1 MIRQLFLG
9 TAACLA
15 LAAPAWAINKCTGP
29 DGKVSFQDAPCTG
42 GGKGEKVEVRLS
54 SSGIGTAAPAA
65 SAAAPAAS
73 PASGASA
80 AAPAA
85 PPAGSASAPAAPA
98 AATAPAP
105 RKEGAFGETWRRKT
119 DLEQRLVR
127 EARGALQTHQQRC
140 AAEQRDRAARRT
152 QARTNATVATSEQA
166 ITSEMQAAA
175 AACEL
180 RSRELQA
187 NVDALEKELR
197 ELSKK

>member
-9 TAACLA
+9 TAACLV

-29 DGKVSFQDAPCTG
+29 DGKVSFQDAPCAG
-42 GGKGEKVEVRLS
+42 AGKGEKVEVRLS
-54 SSGIGTAAPAA
+54 SSGIGTAA
-65 SAAAPAAS
+65 AAPAAAT

-85 PPAGSASAPAAPA
+85 GAASAPA

-119 DLEQRLVR
+119 DLEQRLIR

-140 AAEQRDRAARRT
+140 AAEQRERAARRT
-152 QARTNATVATSEQA
+152 QARTNTAVATSEQA
-166 ITSEMQAAA
+166 LASEMQAAT
-175 AACEL
+175 AACEM

-187 NVDALEKELR
+187 NVDALEKELK

>member
-1 MIRQLFLG
+1 MVRQLFIA
-9 TAACLA
+9 TACLA
-15 LAAPAWAINKCTGP
+15 LAAPVWAINKCTGP
-29 DGKVSFQDAPCTG
+29 DGKVSFQDAPCAG
-42 GGKGEKVEVRLS
+42 SGKGEKVEVRLS
-54 SSGIGTAAPAA
+54 SSGIGTAAPAPG
-65 SAAAPAAS
+65 AAAPAAS

-85 PPAGSASAPAAPA
+85 GAASAPA

-119 DLEQRLVR
+119 DLEQRLIR

-140 AAEQRDRAARRT
+140 TAEQRDRAARRT
-152 QARTNATVATSEQA
+152 QARTNTAVAISEQA

>member
-1 MIRQLFLG
+1 MFLG

-29 DGKVSFQDAPCTG
+29 DGKVSFQDAPCAG

-65 SAAAPAAS
+65 AAPPVAS

-85 PPAGSASAPAAPA
+85 SAPSTPATPA
-98 AATAPAP
+98 ATTAPAP

-119 DLEQRLVR
+119 DLEQRLIR
-127 EARGALQTHQQRC
+127 EARGALNAQTQRC
-140 AAEQRDRAARRT
+140 TAEQTLMAARRT
-152 QARTNATVATSEQA
+152 QARTSGVVATSEQA
-166 ITSEMQAAA
+166 LNSEMQAAA

-180 RSRELQA
+180 RTRELRS
-187 NVDALEKELR
+187 NLEALEKELR
-197 ELSKK
+197 ELSKN

>member
-1 MIRQLFLG
+1 MVRQLFMA
-9 TAACLA
+9 TACLA
-15 LAAPAWAINKCTGP
+15 LAAPVWAINKCTGP
-29 DGKVSFQDAPCTG
+29 DGKVSFQDAPCAG
-42 GGKGEKVEVRLS
+42 NGKGEKVEVRLS
-54 SSGIGTAAPAA
+54 SSGIGTAAAAPAAASPASSA
-65 SAAAPAAS
+65 SAAAPAA
-73 PASGASA
+73 GA
-80 AAPAA
+80 
-85 PPAGSASAPAAPA
+85 ASAPATPA

-127 EARGALQTHQQRC
+127 EARGALQTHRQRC

-152 QARTNATVATSEQA
+152 QARTNTAVAVSEQA
-166 ITSEMQAAA
+166 ITAEMQAAA

-180 RSRELQA
+180 RARELQA

>member
-1 MIRQLFLG
+1 MVRQLFMA
-9 TAACLA
+9 TACLA
-15 LAAPAWAINKCTGP
+15 LAAPVWAINKCTGP
-29 DGKVSFQDAPCTG
+29 DGKVSFQDAPCAG
-42 GGKGEKVEVRLS
+42 NGKGEKVEVRLS
-54 SSGIGTAAPAA
+54 SSGIGTAAAAPAAASPASSA
-65 SAAAPAAS
+65 SAAAPAA
-73 PASGASA
+73 GA
-80 AAPAA
+80 
-85 PPAGSASAPAAPA
+85 ASAPATPA

-127 EARGALQTHQQRC
+127 EARGALQTHRQRC

-152 QARTNATVATSEQA
+152 QARTNTAVAVSEQA
-166 ITSEMQAAA
+166 ITAEMQAAG

-180 RSRELQA
+180 RARELQA

>member
-29 DGKVSFQDAPCTG
+29 DGKVSFQDAPCAG
-42 GGKGEKVEVRLS
+42 AGKGEKVEVRLS
-54 SSGIGTAAPAA
+54 SSGIGTAA
-65 SAAAPAAS
+65 AAPAAAT
-73 PASGASA
+73 PASSASA
-80 AAPAA
+80 ATPAA
-85 PPAGSASAPAAPA
+85 GAASAPA

-119 DLEQRLVR
+119 DLEQRLIR
-127 EARGALQTHQQRC
+127 EARGTLNAHQQRC
-140 AAEQRDRAARRT
+140 AVEQRERAARRT
-152 QARTNATVATSEQA
+152 QARTNTAVATSEQA
-166 ITSEMQAAA
+166 LASEMQAAT
-175 AACEL
+175 AACEM

-187 NVDALEKELR
+187 NVDALEKELK

>member
-1 MIRQLFLG
+1 MVRQLFIA
-9 TAACLA
+9 TACLA
-15 LAAPAWAINKCTGP
+15 LAAPVWAINKCTGP
-29 DGKVSFQDAPCTG
+29 DGKVSFQDAPCAG
-42 GGKGEKVEVRLS
+42 SGKGEKVEVRLS
-54 SSGIGTAAPAA
+54 SSGIGMAAPG
-65 SAAAPAAS
+65 AAAPAAS

-85 PPAGSASAPAAPA
+85 GAASAPA

-119 DLEQRLVR
+119 DLEQRLIR

-140 AAEQRDRAARRT
+140 TAEQRDRAARRT
-152 QARTNATVATSEQA
+152 QARTNTAVATSEQA
-166 ITSEMQAAA
+166 ISSEMQAAA

-187 NVDALEKELR
+187 NLDALEKELR

>member
-1 MIRQLFLG
+1 MIRQWFLG
-9 TAACLA
+9 TAACLV
-15 LAAPAWAINKCTGP
+15 LAAPAWAINKCTGA
-29 DGKVSFQDAPCTG
+29 DGKVSFQDAPCAG
-42 GGKGEKVEVRLS
+42 SGKGEKVEVRLS

-65 SAAAPAAS
+65 AAPAAAT

-85 PPAGSASAPAAPA
+85 GAASTPAAPA
-98 AATAPAP
+98 AATPPAA

-127 EARGALQTHQQRC
+127 EARGALQAHQQRC
-140 AAEQRDRAARRT
+140 AADQRDRAARRT
-152 QARTNATVATSEQA
+152 QARTGTAVATSEQA
-166 ITSEMQAAA
+166 IASEMQAAA

>member
-1 MIRQLFLG
+1 MVRQLFIA
-9 TAACLA
+9 TACLA
-15 LAAPAWAINKCTGP
+15 LAAPVWAINKCTGP
-29 DGKVSFQDAPCTG
+29 DGKVSFQDAPCAG
-42 GGKGEKVEVRLS
+42 SGKGEKVEVRLS

-65 SAAAPAAS
+65 GAGAPAAS

-85 PPAGSASAPAAPA
+85 GAASAPAAPA

-119 DLEQRLVR
+119 DLEQRLIR

-152 QARTNATVATSEQA
+152 QARTNAVVATSEQA

>member
-1 MIRQLFLG
+1 MVRQLFIA
-9 TAACLA
+9 TACLA
-15 LAAPAWAINKCTGP
+15 LAAPVWAINKCTGP
-29 DGKVSFQDAPCTG
+29 DGKVSFQDAPCAG
-42 GGKGEKVEVRLS
+42 SGKGEKVEVRLS
-54 SSGIGTAAPAA
+54 SSGIG
-65 SAAAPAAS
+65 AAAPAAGAAAPTAS
-73 PASGASA
+73 TASGASA

-85 PPAGSASAPAAPA
+85 GAASAPA

-119 DLEQRLVR
+119 DLEQRLIR

-152 QARTNATVATSEQA
+152 QARTNTAVATSEQA
-166 ITSEMQAAA
+166 LASEMQTAA

>member
-1 MIRQLFLG
+1 MVRQLFMA
-9 TAACLA
+9 TACLA
-15 LAAPAWAINKCTGP
+15 LAAPVWAINKCTGP
-29 DGKVSFQDAPCTG
+29 DGKVSFQDAPCAG
-42 GGKGEKVEVRLS
+42 NGKGEKVEVRLS
-54 SSGIGTAAPAA
+54 SSGIGTAA
-65 SAAAPAAS
+65 AAPAAAS

-85 PPAGSASAPAAPA
+85 GAASVP
-98 AATAPAP
+98 ATAPAP

-127 EARGALQTHQQRC
+127 EARGALQTHRQRC

-152 QARTNATVATSEQA
+152 QARTNTAVAVSEQA
-166 ITSEMQAAA
+166 ITAEMQAAA

-180 RSRELQA
+180 RARELQA

>member
-29 DGKVSFQDAPCTG
+29 DGKVSFQDAPCVG
-42 GGKGEKVEVRLS
+42 AGKGEKIEVRLS
-54 SSGIGTAAPAA
+54 SSGIGTAA
-65 SAAAPAAS
+65 AAPAAAT

-85 PPAGSASAPAAPA
+85 GAASAPA

-119 DLEQRLVR
+119 DLEQRLIR

-140 AAEQRDRAARRT
+140 ATEQRERAARRT
-152 QARTNATVATSEQA
+152 QARTNTAVATSEQA
-166 ITSEMQAAA
+166 LASEMQAAT
-175 AACEL
+175 AACEM

-187 NVDALEKELR
+187 NVDALEKELK

>member
-1 MIRQLFLG
+1 MVRQLFMA
-9 TAACLA
+9 TACLA
-15 LAAPAWAINKCTGP
+15 LAAPVWAINKCTGP
-29 DGKVSFQDAPCTG
+29 DGKVSFQDAPCAG
-42 GGKGEKVEVRLS
+42 NGKGEKVEVRLS
-54 SSGIGTAAPAA
+54 SSGIGTAA
-65 SAAAPAAS
+65 AAPAAAS

-80 AAPAA
+80 AAPV
-85 PPAGSASAPAAPA
+85 AGAASAPATPA
-98 AATAPAP
+98 AATAPPP

-127 EARGALQTHQQRC
+127 EARGALQTHRQRC

-152 QARTNATVATSEQA
+152 QARTNTAVAVSEQA
-166 ITSEMQAAA
+166 ITAEMQAAG

-180 RSRELQA
+180 RARELQA

>member
-1 MIRQLFLG
+1 MVRQLFIA
-9 TAACLA
+9 TACLA
-15 LAAPAWAINKCTGP
+15 LAAPVWAINKCTGP
-29 DGKVSFQDAPCTG
+29 DGKVSFQDAPCAG
-42 GGKGEKVEVRLS
+42 SGKGEKVEVRLS
-54 SSGIGTAAPAA
+54 SSGIGTAAPG
-65 SAAAPAAS
+65 AAAPAAS

-85 PPAGSASAPAAPA
+85 GAASAPAAPA
-98 AATAPAP
+98 AASAPAP

-119 DLEQRLVR
+119 DLEQRLIR
-127 EARGALQTHQQRC
+127 EARGALETHQQRC
-140 AAEQRDRAARRT
+140 AADQRDRAARRT
-152 QARTNATVATSEQA
+152 QARTNAAVAISEQA

-187 NVDALEKELR
+187 HVDALEKELR

>member
-29 DGKVSFQDAPCTG
+29 DGKVSFQDAPCAG
-42 GGKGEKVEVRLS
+42 AGKGEKIEVRLS
-54 SSGIGTAAPAA
+54 SSGIGTAA
-65 SAAAPAAS
+65 AAPAAAT

-85 PPAGSASAPAAPA
+85 GAASAPAT
-98 AATAPAP
+98 ATAPPA

-119 DLEQRLVR
+119 DLEQRLIR
-127 EARGALQTHQQRC
+127 EARGTLNAHQQRC
-140 AAEQRDRAARRT
+140 TAEQRERAARRT
-152 QARTNATVATSEQA
+152 QARTNTAVATSEQA
-166 ITSEMQAAA
+166 LASEMQAAT
-175 AACEL
+175 AACEM

-187 NVDALEKELR
+187 NVDALEKELK